1 MTTYSKL
8 KSGDWGVRGPVAEVR
23 DGAVVK
29 VAKRDGAVK
38 TETIDRVIWT
48 DGTVALAAIVR
59 AVAAPAP
66 VRASGTGRRRG
77 GCHTDGNCSSCCS
90 PKLGGGCPCA
100 DGGWFR
106 CC

>member
-1 MTTYSKL
+1 MTTYCKL

-29 VAKRDGAVK
+29 VAKRDG
-38 TETIDRVIWT
+38 
-48 DGTVALAAIVR
+48 TVALAAIVR
-59 AVAAPAP
+59 ASAPPPVASAG
-66 VRASGTGRRRG
+66 ASRRG
-77 GCHTDGNCSSCCS
+77 RGGRGCHTDGNCSSCCS